1 MKTMSHPNAKAMM
14 ISQEE
19 YNALKAAQEVLN
31 DVQYAFGGENTL
43 MSLETGEVITP
54 GELARAMSILEFI
67 ATHRMIEVNP

>member
-54 GELARAMSILEFI
+54 GELARAMSILEFV

>member
-19 YNALKAAQEVLN
+19 YNALMAAQAVLN

-54 GELARAMSILEFI
+54 GELARAMSILEFV
-67 ATHRMIEVNP
+67 ATHRTIEVNP

>member
-19 YNALKAAQEVLN
+19 YNALMAAQAVLN

-54 GELARAMSILEFI
+54 GELARAMSILEFV